1 MKIKIN
7 KKNYF
12 NLKKAPLIIA
22 EISGNHCGNKKL
34 FLKHIREAA
43 KNGAD
48 LIKIQTYEPEVIT
61 LNIKS
66 KFFKIKKGLWKNK
79 YLWELYKKAHTPF
92 KWHQDAFKLA
102 KKLGIILF
110 SSPFSVRAVNFL
122 EKFNTPLYKLA
133 SVEIT
138 DVNLIRKIAKT
149 KKPIIIST
157 GCASL
162 SDIENCLKIIKK
174 VHNKIILL
182 HCVSKYPTLE
192 SEANIGK
199 IKLLKKKFKNT
210 LIGLSD
216 HTNSIHSS
224 LAATAIGIVLIE
236 KHFIINKKIKSEDQK
251 FSIDKDQLRELKDS
265 TTRIH
270 KILSSKVSNEISS
283 KVFRRSIFASKNIKK
298 NEKITKNNIVALR
311 PKVGICASQYFKI
324 LNKKSKKNIKRF
336 SPIKKEDISGN

>member
-1 MKIKIN
+1 MIIKIKNI
-7 KKNYF
+7 KIGYNY
-12 NLKKAPLIIA
+12 PPVIIA
-22 EISGNHCGNKKL
+22 EISGNHNGSKKK
-34 FLKHIREAA
+34 FLQLIKSACL
-43 KNGAD
+43 NDAD
-48 LIKIQTYEPEVIT
+48 LIKIQTYEPKDIT
-61 LNIKS
+61 LKGKTKQFCIKDG
-66 KFFKIKKGLWKNK
+66 IWKNK
-79 YLWELYKKAHTPF
+79 YLCDLYKKACTPF
-92 KWHQDAFKLA
+92 DWHQDAFKLA